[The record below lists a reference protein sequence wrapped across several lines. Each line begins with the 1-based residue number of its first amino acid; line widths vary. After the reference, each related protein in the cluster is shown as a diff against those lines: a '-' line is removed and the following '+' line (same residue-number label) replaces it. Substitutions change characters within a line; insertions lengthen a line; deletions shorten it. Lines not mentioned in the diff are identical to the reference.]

1 MKKTIILLFLIAAL
15 FASCDRYIDSNDPI
29 RPEPEESVAP
39 TNLVAE
45 LNNEAIELSWTMSA
59 TEGVIKYYIYA
70 SENNEDNYNLID
82 SSETQRILLTNLK
95 INFRYYFKVAAV
107 YSGNVAGVQSES
119 ATALASYLSLTIAN
133 DKEYINTRNTTVQ
146 IVAPNTATHI
156 ILSEDSTFAGKSYQA
171 FSSQKSIEIESE
183 GDGSKFVYARLQFND
198 GSVSGQLLSDSVV
211 LDTKADIDSV
221 FYLPDGNIFA
231 PGDTI
236 ILALS
241 AGETD
246 GVATVSFNGSGT
258 INLVDDGSDFDPIAD
273 DGVYYGWYKVPVIFD
288 LYEGTVTGNFTDRAG
303 NRATA
308 VTAYSKLNIN
318 TPPDEVTLSA
328 YLTQSADS
336 VVFNWT
342 SSTSSDFTRYRLVAH
357 NSSISID
364 ENSEI
369 IYESTSKNTTTV
381 KLASTVGTR
390 YYKLFVYD
398 RFDET
403 AGSNT
408 AIIIN

>member
-1 MKKTIILLFLIAAL
+1 MMKKFIVLMMLLTVLL
-15 FASCDRYIDSNDPI
+15 LSCERYIDSNDPI
-29 RPEPEESVAP
+29 RPEPAESTAP

-45 LNNEAIELSWTMSA
+45 LNNETIALSWDMTD
-59 TEGVIKYYIYA
+59 TDGVLKYYVYA
-70 SENNEDNYNLID
+70 SENNEDNYLLID
-82 SSETQRILLTNLK
+82 TTYAMSITLSDLK

-107 YSGNVAGVQSES
+107 YSGNVAGPQSES
-119 ATALASYLSLTIAN
+119 VTALASYLSLTIAN

-146 IVAPNTATHI
+146 IVGPNTATHI
-156 ILSEDSTFAGKSYQA
+156 ILSEDSTFAGASYQSY
-171 FSSQKSIEIESE
+171 SSQKSFEITSD
-183 GDGSKFVYARLQFND
+183 GDGTKFAYARLQFND
-198 GSVSGQLLSDSVV
+198 GSVSGQILSDSVI
-211 LDTKADIDSV
+211 LDTKADIVSV
-221 FYLPDGNIFA
+221 TYQPDGTIFG

-236 ILALS
+236 ILVMD
-241 AGETD
+241 AGEPD
-246 GVATVSFNGSGT
+246 GTATASFNGSGT
-258 INLVDDGSDFDPIAD
+258 INLVDDGTEYDPFAG
-273 DGVYYGWYKVPVIFD
+273 DGIYHGWYKVPVVFD

-342 SSTSSDFTRYRLVAH
+342 ASTSNDFSRYRLVT
-357 NSSISID
+357 NTSSSVN

-369 IYESTSKNTTTV
+369 IYESTAKNTTTV
-381 KLASTVGTR
+381 KLAAVTGTR
-390 YYKLFVYD
+390 YYKIYVYD
-398 RFDET
+398 RFDES

-408 AIIIN
+408 VTITK